1 MSYNIKCT
9 FFIDKN
15 GNQEIISKGIIDDL
29 KIINSQRYS
38 ISFDDVNP
46 TTDDVKINNN
56 EICGHYC
63 KEYSFSL
70 PSDLIIEYDKI
81 RWSVKDCLNKFGTEY
96 KDSTTES
103 TKYLLTNDKQ
113 DLIDLL
119 KNQIIEYTVEDV
131 LKGTIKNN
139 EIIEIWRIQYNKENG
154 YIFDQNSFIQGAL
167 YYNGKIEEERKAI
180 INLQNIINSTEYY
193 KLNLNQREN
202 VTEDLQ
208 GSNEAKEVFESCYL
222 VCRKMIDLFEY
233 FGHEEIIDD
242 NWNDRN
248 CKVYCYISAI

>member
-46 TTDDVKINNN
+46 TTDNIKLNN
-56 EICGHYC
+56 
-63 KEYSFSL
+63 
-70 PSDLIIEYDKI
+70 D
-81 RWSVKDCLNKFGTEY
+81 
-96 KDSTTES
+96 
-103 TKYLLTNDKQ
+103 
-113 DLIDLL
+113 
-119 KNQIIEYTVEDV
+119 
-131 LKGTIKNN
+131 
-139 EIIEIWRIQYNKENG
+139 EIWRIQYNKENG

-193 KLNLNQREN
+193 RLNLNQREN

-208 GSNEAKEVFESCYL
+208 GSNEAKEIFESCYL
-222 VCRKMIDLFEY
+222 ACRKMIDLFEY
-233 FGHEEIIDD
+233 FEHE
-242 NWNDRN
+242 
-248 CKVYCYISAI
+248 

>member
-15 GNQEIISKGIIDDL
+15 GNQEIISKGIIDNL
-29 KIINSQRYS
+29 KIINNQNYS
-38 ISFDDVNP
+38 ISFNDVNP
-46 TTDDVKINNN
+46 TTDGIVINNDS
-56 EICGHYC
+56 ICGTYTT
-63 KEYSFSL
+63 EYSFSV

-103 TKYLLTNDKQ
+103 TKYLVTNDKQ

-119 KNQIIEYTVEDV
+119 KKYKVDYTMED
-131 LKGTIKNN
+131 LISGTIKD
-139 EIIEIWRIQYNKENG
+139 IEIWEIQYNKENG
-154 YIFDQNSFIQGAL
+154 YIYDQNSFIQGAL
-167 YYNGKIEEERKAI
+167 YYNDKVEEERKRI
-180 INLQNIINSTEYY
+180 NNLQNIINGVEYY
-193 KLNLNQREN
+193 KLDLNQREN

-208 GSNEAKEVFESCYL
+208 GFNEAKEVFESCYL
-222 VCRKMIDLFEY
+222 ACRKMIDLFEY

-242 NWNDRN
+242 NWDDRSS
-248 CKVYCYISAI
+248 KVYCYISAV

>member
-1 MSYNIKCT
+1 MSYSIKCT

-15 GNQEIISKGIIDDL
+15 GNQEIISKGIINGL
-29 KIINSQRYS
+29 KIINNQRYS
-38 ISFDDVNP
+38 ISFENVNP
-46 TTDDVKINNN
+46 TTDNIKLNNN
-56 EICGHYC
+56 EICGNYS
-63 KEYSFSL
+63 KEYSFSV

-103 TKYLLTNDKQ
+103 TKYLISNDKQ

-119 KNQIIEYTVEDV
+119 KKHKVDYTMED
-131 LKGTIKNN
+131 LISGTTKD
-139 EIIEIWRIQYNKENG
+139 IEIWEIQYNKENG
-154 YIFDQNSFIQGAL
+154 YIYDQNSFIRGAL

-180 INLQNIINSTEYY
+180 INLQNIINSAEYY
-193 KLNLNQREN
+193 KLDLNQREN

-208 GSNEAKEVFESCYL
+208 SSNEAKEVFESCYL
-222 VCRKMIDLFEY
+222 VCRKIIDLFEY

-242 NWNDRN
+242 NWDYRSS
-248 CKVYCYISAI
+248 KVYCYISAL

>member
-29 KIINSQRYS
+29 DIINSRRYS

-46 TTDDVKINNN
+46 TTDDIKIYNN
-56 EICGHYC
+56 EICGHYS
-63 KEYSFSL
+63 KEYSFSV
-70 PSDLIIEYDKI
+70 PSDIVIEYNKI
-81 RWSVKDCLNKFGTEY
+81 KCSIKDCLEQFALKYNDDTKF
-96 KDSTTES
+96 S
-103 TKYLLTNDKQ
+103 KYIIYRE
-113 DLIDLL
+113 DLINLVEKYKIDYTIEDLIS
-119 KNQIIEYTVEDV
+119 KNAND
-131 LKGTIKNN
+131 
-139 EIIEIWRIQYNKENG
+139 IEIWKTEFYKENG
-154 YIFDQNSFIQGAL
+154 YIYDQNSFIQGAL

-233 FGHEEIIDD
+233 FEHEEIIDD